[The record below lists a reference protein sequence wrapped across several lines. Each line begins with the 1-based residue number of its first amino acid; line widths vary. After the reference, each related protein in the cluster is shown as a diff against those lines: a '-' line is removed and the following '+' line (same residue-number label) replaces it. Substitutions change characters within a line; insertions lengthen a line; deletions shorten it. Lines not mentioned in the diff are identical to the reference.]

1 MDWLQVFVNLIVT
14 GILLY
19 VFQRVI
25 DERSE
30 KRLEQFRSE
39 LRTLPHE
46 QDTKFS
52 KLHEVRSDVIANL
65 YKRLVEVRKKLISL
79 KNVLSSKEF
88 EQSECK
94 KKISDFYLATNQFI
108 DYFGDNEIY
117 LPKHLVDDITQLRA
131 KSLQVRAIGI
141 LTLDPRYPSELST
154 PIYHSEEERK
164 EDLAKIS
171 EILLGVDPLI
181 SKLAEEFRSV
191 IGS

>member
-79 KNVLSSKEF
+79 KNVLSSKEV
-88 EQSECK
+88 
-94 KKISDFYLATNQFI
+94 A
-108 DYFGDNEIY
+108 
-117 LPKHLVDDITQLRA
+117 PH
-131 KSLQVRAIGI
+131 
-141 LTLDPRYPSELST
+141 
-154 PIYHSEEERK
+154 
-164 EDLAKIS
+164 
-171 EILLGVDPLI
+171 
-181 SKLAEEFRSV
+181 
-191 IGS
+191 